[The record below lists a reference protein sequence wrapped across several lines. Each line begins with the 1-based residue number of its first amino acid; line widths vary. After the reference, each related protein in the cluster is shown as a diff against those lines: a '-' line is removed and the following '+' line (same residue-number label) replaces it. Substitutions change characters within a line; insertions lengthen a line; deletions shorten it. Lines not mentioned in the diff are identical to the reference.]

1 MSGLIFEASDNNNTS
16 SAYVT
21 DVFLYSGGSSPTNI
35 TSKIEG
41 QLLEGGLGAG
51 ICNGNGIGSPGG
63 ATLLE
68 YNGKIYFSGGYSGP
82 ETGFNGGVTTL
93 YVYNPSAPTVFDP
106 NDSANNNPAYI
117 WLENAWG
124 SGVNPVNLVGF
135 NGLIYFM
142 GIFSDGNYYLWY
154 SDGTPENTAPVPNSP
169 TIRPYL
175 GESNVAIAVY
185 NINVYK
191 NLIHFGAATGDG
203 VNNDLWSYDP
213 STGNYN
219 QISMT
224 GLNPQ
229 FLSSGQ
235 SDGFLENPSDVLFM
249 SGFDSEGHQQLF
261 CYNGSSIVQYAGGGA
276 QGLQPT
282 YITHMA
288 ASYTIEG
295 LTGSD
300 AGFYFSGVVPD
311 TAKRSLYF
319 ANVGSGVIF
328 TGGGE
333 NAAYELAT
341 STLGGTGNGLYPRDL
356 TSLNGKLYFT
366 GDDSYAGSEV
376 SYPSRGLYV
385 YNPFAPDPKYPQYP
399 ANYQLTELVYA
410 SEKGFNLNLTVSNLI
425 YNTSD
430 GQGPRTMVA
439 YNNALYFS
447 ALDSNNNLGLYEYN
461 PSETNPAP
469 KQITGSS
476 SNSFSAPFYLYSF

>member
-1 MSGLIFEASDNNNTS
+1 
-16 SAYVT
+16 
-21 DVFLYSGGSSPTNI
+21 
-35 TSKIEG
+35 
-41 QLLEGGLGAG
+41 
-51 ICNGNGIGSPGG
+51 
-63 ATLLE
+63 
-68 YNGKIYFSGGYSGP
+68 
-82 ETGFNGGVTTL
+82 
-93 YVYNPSAPTVFDP
+93 
-106 NDSANNNPAYI
+106 
-117 WLENAWG
+117 
-124 SGVNPVNLVGF
+124 
-135 NGLIYFM
+135 
-142 GIFSDGNYYLWY
+142 
-154 SDGTPENTAPVPNSP
+154 VPNSP

-175 GESNVAIAVY
+175 GESNVAIALY

-261 CYNGSSIVQYAGGGA
+261 CYNGSSIVQYAGRGA

-288 ASYTIEG
+288 SSYTIEG
-295 LTGSD
+295 LTESD

-319 ANVGSGVIF
+319 ANVGSGVGF

-341 STLGGTGNGLYPRDL
+341 SALGGTGNGLYPRDL

-376 SYPSRGLYV
+376 FYPSRGLYV

-425 YNTSD
+425 YNTPD